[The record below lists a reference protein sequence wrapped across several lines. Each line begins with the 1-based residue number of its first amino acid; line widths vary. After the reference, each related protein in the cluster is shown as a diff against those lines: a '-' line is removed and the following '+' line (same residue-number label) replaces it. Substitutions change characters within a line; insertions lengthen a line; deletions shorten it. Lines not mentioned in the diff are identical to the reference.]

1 MKKSHQVLSLAASIA
16 ATAFL
21 SVASTTASASD
32 LTVRFAWY
40 MPPHTAT
47 ANQAEAI
54 ANNIETMSNGSIK
67 VLTYPS
73 GSLLKASNIA
83 NGLANN
89 TANIGINAMHWW
101 SKYAPALQWDTIPFL
116 APDASTLLTALH
128 GKLGKDVNAIL
139 EKRGVHVI
147 AWGFYGYA
155 KSYVNNKKPIMTPT
169 DLKGLRMRSE
179 GSLSAQFL
187 KQQGATPVAMD
198 SSEVY
203 TSMQRGALDGA
214 ASGLSTITS
223 RKWNEVGKYV
233 TAIHYVPL
241 VYPVQVNLKWW
252 KGLTQQQRDL
262 ISKAAKASE
271 KGAVKDIENE
281 FTHDIKLMTSQG
293 NQVTQL
299 TGDQLTPW
307 KQTAGVM
314 ERKLYLKETGATG
327 KTILDDLK
335 SYSK

>member
-1 MKKSHQVLSLAASIA
+1 MINKCLKLLLSMSIA
-16 ATAFL
+16 LISILGLTSPSAF
-21 SVASTTASASD
+21 ASD

-47 ANQAEAI
+47 ANQAETI
-54 ANNIETMSNGSIK
+54 AKNIKEMSHGSIK

-89 TANIGINAMHWW
+89 TANMGINAMHWW

-116 APDASTLLTALH
+116 APNATTLLKALH
-128 GKLGKDVNAIL
+128 GKLGKDVDAIL
-139 EKRGVHVI
+139 EKHGVHVV

-155 KSYVNNKKPIMTPT
+155 KSYVNSKRTIIKPA

-179 GSLSAQFL
+179 GSLSAMFL
-187 KQQGATPVAMD
+187 KSQGATPVAMD

-214 ASGLSTITS
+214 TSGLSTITS
-223 RKWNEVGKYV
+223 RKWYEVGKYV

-262 ISKAAKASE
+262 ITKAAKASE
-271 KGAVKDIENE
+271 KAAVQDIENE
-281 FTHDIKLMTSQG
+281 FTNDIKLLKAKG
-293 NQVTQL
+293 NHVTQL
-299 TGDQLTPW
+299 TGKQLTPW
-307 KQTAGVM
+307 KETAGVM

-327 KTILDDLK
+327 QKILDDLK
-335 SYSK
+335 PYSK